1 MPSNYQSFWKHDRYA
16 VVGHSAKANFPML
29 TYRGLKELGK
39 TVFAVDPSV
48 KQIDGDTAF
57 ADLCPLPEPV
67 DAVILEVPKQET
79 KGWVARAADAGVH
92 DVWIHMGRETP
103 EAIALAKER
112 GINLRSGS
120 CAVMYVTPGPTYHSV
135 HKWINK
141 LIGKY

>member
-79 KGWVARAADAGVH
+79 KGWVARAATSGCASTMRGTSVFSQRTKRRPTGVSSS
-92 DVWIHMGRETP
+92 
-103 EAIALAKER
+103 EAMR
-112 GINLRSGS
+112 
-120 CAVMYVTPGPTYHSV
+120 
-135 HKWINK
+135 
-141 LIGKY
+141 